1 MYLGSSIIKDIS
13 KYLEP
18 EILSYFNR
26 DQSIINEYASYQD
39 NFKTFNNEY
48 DIIIIGA
55 GISGLYLGYKAVKNK
70 TDKSIL
76 IVESSS
82 RVGGRITSAKIN
94 DNTSYQVEGCA
105 QRFYESSDLL
115 IKLLKELDI
124 EYVSERYTN
133 IRTNK
138 NYFEIVKD
146 IIEKD
151 SNNSDNPELTFSNVV
166 YKHTK
171 DNYIVDKIS
180 NEFGFSFLKHP
191 INYPLILNFFT
202 TFFLYELKY
211 QYMVKEGF
219 MSLIT
224 KLYNIVSEFCKI
236 KLSYDVN
243 KINYENGYYIVN
255 DLLKCKKII
264 FTGTRNHL
272 CQINTNIDFM
282 NETKRLLN
290 ENYLNMSSIKIF
302 IKFNKPW
309 WTENELFY
317 RFNSGNIISQLWY
330 YTIDTIQVYSS
341 MEKADFIYNM
351 MSYEIRD
358 TNNPNTNIRWFDH
371 RLYGKEFI
379 DMIKLEIKRL
389 IEYTKKDKV
398 PTEIEIESINQI
410 AFRYTSVASQYLK
423 PIKKEL
429 YDDFFKRLNKHNN
442 FYMIGGDYTKIPGWV
457 NSCLQCVED
466 YYKDILS

>member
-1 MYLGSSIIKDIS
+1 MHLPITSDILYYLNPNVLSFYVKDQ
-13 KYLEP
+13 Y
-18 EILSYFNR
+18 
-26 DQSIINEYASYQD
+26 IINQDASYQI
-39 NFKTFNNEY
+39 NFQYSNYKYY
-48 DIIIIGA
+48 DLIIIGS
-55 GISGLYLGYKAVKNK
+55 GISGLYMGYKAVQNK
-70 TDKSIL
+70 TDKSVLIL
-76 IVESSS
+76 ESSS
-82 RVGGRITSAKIN
+82 RPGGRITSVIIN
-94 DNTSYQVEGCA
+94 NNTEYYAEACA

-115 IKLLKELDI
+115 IKLLKELKIDTLTQ
-124 EYVSERYTN
+124 SNTN
-133 IRTNK
+133 VRTSK
-138 NYFEIVKD
+138 DFYKILKD
-146 IIEKD
+146 IVIKNSKD
-151 SNNSDNPELTFSNVV
+151 SGISLPNII

-171 DNYIVDKIS
+171 DKEYINKIA
-180 NEFGFSFLKHP
+180 NETGRPVVKYP
-191 INYPLILNFFT
+191 INYDFSLN
-202 TFFLYELKY
+202 YLKYLNYDY
-211 QYMVKEGF
+211 QYMLKEGF

-224 KLYNIVSEFCKI
+224 KLYNIVSQFYKI
-236 KLSYDVN
+236 KLSYNVN
-243 KINYENGYYIVN
+243 KINYENGYYIIN
-255 DLLKCKKII
+255 DKYKCKKIV

-272 CQINTNIDFM
+272 FNINTNIDFM
-282 NETKRLLN
+282 NETKRLLS
-290 ENYLNMSSIKIF
+290 ENYFSYITMKIF